1 MGYFRRLGAV
11 KLPQVAQPS
20 LRELATAP
28 VGASRSAFL
37 RASSFTISGEACFR
51 RRTRLSVIL
60 VVGQT
65 TKEKAIAS
73 PSLVRQTAHVPKS
86 QAHLGRRLLATLPL
100 PLPHPHESCDFAS
113 QPAYHPQ
120 TPL

>member
-1 MGYFRRLGAV
+1 MGYFRRQDAV

-20 LRELATAP
+20 LRELATAL

-65 TKEKAIAS
+65 TKEKAMAS
-73 PSLVRQTAHVPKS
+73 QSLVRQMVHVPKS
-86 QAHLGRRLLATLPL
+86 QAHLGRRFLSTLPL
-100 PLPHPHESCDFAS
+100 SLPHPHESCDLAS
-113 QPAYHPQ
+113 QPAYHPK
-120 TPL
+120 LRS